1 MRFVLTG
8 DSDCPIARLALSR
21 GESAKIENGS
31 MVYSRGVEI
40 SGGLNAKKKGLGG
53 VLGAIGRS
61 LTSGESMFITTATGT
76 ADDGEIAIAPP
87 IPGKI
92 ISLEVG
98 GQQQYRLNTGAFLAC
113 DSTLDYTMVN
123 QGISKAI
130 FGGTGGLFVMETNGT
145 GTILVSAFGD
155 ILTLEVTPES
165 PLVVDNEHVVA
176 WDAGLNYNIQV
187 ASGMFGFTTGVYPN
201 PQLAEPRTSDAPL
214 PAHDGGLAGAPDS
227 ETKAFRPTRCLHVL
241 AAHLLLTD
249 EEVGSAPCQLWQFDN
264 TGGNVI
270 EQSVG
275 VRHQHHADAVCL
287 RVFDEEAPEARLR
300 GGVEHRGDLIADKV
314 ARARHERTGDA
325 AAL

>member
-21 GESAKIENGS
+21 GESVKIENGS

-40 SGGLNAKKKGLGG
+40 SGGLNSKKKGLGG

-61 LTSGESMFITTATGT
+61 ITSGESMFITTATGT
-76 ADDGEIAIAPP
+76 VDDGEIAIAPP

-92 ISLEVG
+92 ISLQVG

-113 DSTLDYTMVN
+113 DATLDYTMVN
-123 QGISKAI
+123 QGLGRAV

-155 ILTLEVTPES
+155 ILSLDVTPES

-187 ASGMFGFTTGVYPN
+187 ASGMFGFTTGEGVVNSFNGYGRVYIQTRN
-201 PQLAEPRTSDAPL
+201 LQNLAQAMHPYLPTS
-214 PAHDGGLAGAPDS
+214 AG
-227 ETKAFRPTRCLHVL
+227 
-241 AAHLLLTD
+241 
-249 EEVGSAPCQLWQFDN
+249 
-264 TGGNVI
+264 
-270 EQSVG
+270 
-275 VRHQHHADAVCL
+275 
-287 RVFDEEAPEARLR
+287 
-300 GGVEHRGDLIADKV
+300 
-314 ARARHERTGDA
+314 
-325 AAL
+325 